1 MRATFYAILLRSSF
15 ALGSC
20 ITALRLIPDPSH
32 LKHPGTWARVP
43 FYTILLCF
51 IFCLRFIYHSV
62 EINTR
67 PLSPKASGHVGTCA
81 FLHHTVTFI
90 FCHRFIY
97 HSFDLYFPTSLTDN
111 LSCDRIHFCVKFGS
125 NYPIFY
131 PTLHIMRSVFAHS
144 TNAQII
150 GANFVILFIKKY

>member
-1 MRATFYAILLRSSF
+1 MARVPFYAILLRSSFALGSCITALRLIPDPSHLKHPGTWARVPFYTMLLRSSF

-51 IFCLRFIYHSV
+51 IFCLRFIYRSV

-67 PLSPKASGHVGTCA
+67 PLSPKVFGHVGTRA
-81 FLHHTVTFI
+81 LT
-90 FCHRFIY
+90 RA
-97 HSFDLYFPTSLTDN
+97 SFTPYCYVHLLPQGHISQLCLIFPTPISDN
-111 LSCDRIHFCVKFGS
+111 L
-125 NYPIFY
+125 
-131 PTLHIMRSVFAHS
+131 M
-144 TNAQII
+144 
-150 GANFVILFIKKY
+150 